1 VFTSADGSVSVAGM
15 GYYDSEDYEC
25 NVTVITGNL
34 PVEGS
39 DYSINFDMLI
49 YSDQVTQKEIQ
60 AITDMISY
68 LGTEIPVTITK
79 D

>member
-1 VFTSADGSVSVAGM
+1 
-15 GYYDSEDYEC
+15 
-25 NVTVITGNL
+25 
-34 PVEGS
+34 
-39 DYSINFDMLI
+39 MLI